1 MELQPIKC
9 VAVPEQLVRGEGG
22 RPKAHTAGWNIKSV
36 PVPMCGDKLRRN
48 SSPKR
53 IVARDWI
60 KRDLKKTHFG
70 LTGLHS
76 CSQSES
82 HELSS
87 QAQAEDWFSHPG
99 GVADENAFA

>member
-1 MELQPIKC
+1 MELQPVKC
-9 VAVPEQLVRGEGG
+9 VAVTEKLVRGEDG
-22 RPKAHTAGWNIKSV
+22 RPETHTAGWNIKSV

-82 HELSS
+82 HELGA
-87 QAQAEDWFSHPG
+87 QAQAEGRFSNPC
-99 GVADENAFA
+99 GVADECAFA